1 MDDSTI
7 TLIIS
12 IAILILFSAFF
23 SATETAFSSLSK
35 IRLKN
40 LANNHNKRANETLK
54 LTNDFDKILS
64 TILIGNNVVNILS
77 ASLATIIF
85 TKYYGD
91 FGVSLSS
98 IIMTIIV
105 LIFGE
110 VSPKSIAKES
120 PETFAMFAT
129 PFLKVLMLILGPINY
144 FFVLLKKLLS
154 IVIKVEKNAAIT
166 EDELL
171 TIIEEAE
178 NDGGIGSNECKL
190 IKSAIEFNDLDAGEI
205 ITSRVNIVGV
215 PKESTIKEAKELFR
229 ESGYSRLP
237 VYIDTID
244 KITGVI
250 HQKDIYNESFDNDS
264 NIETLVKP
272 IICTTPNTKI
282 SELLRNFQY
291 SKNHMAVIVDEFG
304 GTEGIV
310 TLEDILEELVG
321 EIWDEHDDIIEYFK
335 KINDNEYLVLCTA
348 SLSDFFETFNLN
360 VDEEKY
366 ESQTINGWVIE
377 EFGYL
382 PKKDQSFKYENLQIT
397 VAKIGYR
404 KVEEIIVR
412 LIQ

>member
-120 PETFAMFAT
+120 PEKFAMFAT
-129 PFLKVLMLILGPINY
+129 PFLKVLMLVLGPINY

-154 IVIKVEKNAAIT
+154 TVIKVEKNAAIT

-171 TIIEEAE
+171 TIVEEAE

-250 HQKDIYNESFDNDS
+250 HQKDIYNETFDNDS

-310 TLEDILEELVG
+310 TIEDILEELVG

-382 PKKDQSFKYENLQIT
+382 PKKDQSFKYENLQVT

>member
-40 LANNHNKRANETLK
+40 LANDHNKRANETLR

-91 FGVSLSS
+91 LGVSLSS

-110 VSPKSIAKES
+110 ISPKSIAKES
-120 PETFAMFAT
+120 PEKFAMFAT
-129 PFLKVLMLILGPINY
+129 PFLKILMLILGPLNY

-154 IVIKVEKNAAIT
+154 TVIKVEKNTAIT
-166 EDELL
+166 ENELL
-171 TIIEEAE
+171 TIVEEAE

-205 ITSRVNIVGV
+205 ITSRVDIVGV
-215 PKESTIKEAKELFR
+215 PKESTIKEAKEIFR
-229 ESGYSRLP
+229 DSGYSRLP

-250 HQKDIYNESFDNDS
+250 HQKDIYNESFDDNS
-264 NIETLVKP
+264 NIETMVKP

-310 TLEDILEELVG
+310 TIEDILEELVG

-348 SLSDFFETFNLN
+348 SLSDFFDNFNLD

-382 PKKDQSFKYENLQIT
+382 PKKDQSFKYENLEVT

-412 LIQ
+412 LTQ

>member
-7 TLIIS
+7 TLITS

-35 IRLKN
+35 IRLKS
-40 LANNHNKRANETLK
+40 LANDHNKRANETLK

-120 PETFAMFAT
+120 PEKFAMFAT
-129 PFLKVLMLILGPINY
+129 PFLKVLMLVLGPINY

-154 IVIKVEKNAAIT
+154 TIIKVEKNAAIT

-171 TIIEEAE
+171 TIVEEAE

-215 PKESTIKEAKELFR
+215 PKEITIKEAKETFR

-250 HQKDIYNESFDNDS
+250 HQKDIYNENFDDNS

-348 SLSDFFETFNLN
+348 SLSDFFDNFHLD

-382 PKKDQSFKYENLQIT
+382 PKKDQSFQYENLQVT

-404 KVEEIIVR
+404 KVEEIIVH
-412 LIQ
+412 LTQ